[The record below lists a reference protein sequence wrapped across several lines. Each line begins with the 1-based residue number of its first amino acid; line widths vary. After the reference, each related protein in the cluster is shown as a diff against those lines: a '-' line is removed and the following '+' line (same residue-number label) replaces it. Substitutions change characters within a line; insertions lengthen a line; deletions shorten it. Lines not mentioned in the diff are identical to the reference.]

1 MARLERE
8 GDTIVFI
15 TSTRPGD
22 GSIEI
27 LLEALAESRT
37 VLSAKGSKDSIAKI
51 DAGLRYLE
59 NNSPA
64 RLRDELRK
72 RLQTGIDK
80 CIGQED
86 KF

>member
-1 MARLERE
+1 MARLVRE
-8 GDTIVFI
+8 GDTVVFI
-15 TSTRPGD
+15 ASSRPGNEN
-22 GSIEI
+22 IETLI
-27 LLEALAESRT
+27 EALAESRAI
-37 VLSAKGSKDSIAKI
+37 LDKKGSKDSIAKI

-64 RLRDELRK
+64 RLRDELRN

>member
-1 MARLERE
+1 MARIERE
-8 GDTIVFI
+8 GNTMVFI
-15 TSTRPGD
+15 TSSRPGD
-22 GSIEI
+22 ENIEI
-27 LLEALAESRT
+27 LLEALAESRA
-37 VLSAKGSKDSIAKI
+37 VLSANASKDSIAKI

-80 CIGQED
+80 CIG
-86 KF
+86 